1 LFIVC
6 RTVADADENLTKN
19 WMYWRSLL

>member
-6 RTVADADENLTKN
+6 RTVADADENLTKS